1 MTATIE
7 AAADR
12 VPMPRATRMLLVVV
26 LTVQF
31 TVALDMSVVNV
42 ALPDIRDDLGFG
54 ADGLPW
60 VVNAYALSF
69 GGLLMLGGRVGDL
82 IGRRRTLVAGLTVF
96 GLAGLAGGLAT
107 SPGALIAAR
116 AVQGIGAAALAPV
129 AFALITVTF
138 PAGPA
143 RSRALGWWGATA
155 AAGGAFGV
163 LIGGLLTESV
173 GWQAVMLI
181 NVPIVAFA
189 LLAALRLPADR
200 PEPGR
205 APGLDPAGALL
216 VTVGA
221 TTLVLGVVRAERQGW
236 GSFATIG
243 TLAAAAVLLAAFVL
257 VELRSAEPLLRMG
270 LLTHRPV
277 LGANLF
283 MMLLFSGQF
292 AAFYF
297 TSLYLQQ
304 VLDYGPAAAGAA
316 FVPFSGGVVIGSVLA
331 TRTVARLG
339 LGRLLGLGAA
349 LAAVGFAWF
358 GLAFDVDGTFARSI
372 LGPSLVASIGAGLC
386 FVPLGTAA
394 TAGVPGHEA
403 GMAGGL
409 INSSRQI
416 GGSIGLAA
424 LVTLAAS
431 VTGPNGDASK
441 RELAHGYAVALG
453 AAGGL
458 LVLAAVVA
466 LVLVPAR
473 VASVRTEDG
482 SPAATDHSR

>member
-1 MTATIE
+1 MTGVRGGTTTGATVTI
-7 AAADR
+7 AASGGVGR
-12 VPMPRATRMLLVVV
+12 GQPSTRLLLLVV

-54 ADGLPW
+54 VDGLPW

-82 IGRRRTLVAGLTVF
+82 AGRRRTLIGGLTVF
-96 GLAGLAGGLAT
+96 GLAGLAGGFAS

-116 AVQGIGAAALAPV
+116 AVQGVGAAALAPV

-143 RSRALGWWGATA
+143 RSRALGLWGATA
-155 AAGGAFGV
+155 AAGGACGV
-163 LIGGLLTESV
+163 LIGGLLTESA

-189 LLAALRLPADR
+189 LLAARRLPGDR
-200 PEPGR
+200 PARG
-205 APGLDPAGALL
+205 AGGGLDPAGALL
-216 VTVGA
+216 VTAGA

-236 GSFATIG
+236 GSAVTIG
-243 TLAAAAVLLAAFVL
+243 TLTAAVVLLVAFVL
-257 VELRSAEPLLRMG
+257 VELRVATPLLRMG
-270 LLTHRPV
+270 LLRRRPV
-277 LGANLF
+277 VGANLF

-304 VLDYGPAAAGAA
+304 VLGYGPAAAGVA
-316 FVPFSGGVVIGSVLA
+316 FLPFSLGVLIGSVLA
-331 TRTVARLG
+331 TKVVARVG
-339 LGRLLGLGAA
+339 LGRLLALGGV
-349 LAAVGFAWF
+349 LVGVGFGWF
-358 GLAFDVDGTFARSI
+358 GLAFDADGTFLRSI

-394 TAGVPGHEA
+394 TSGVAAHEA

-431 VTGPNGDASK
+431 VTGPDEGASK
-441 RELAHGYAVALG
+441 RELAHGYAVSLG

-458 LVLAAVVA
+458 LLVAAVLAV
-466 LVLVPAR
+466 LLVPTK
-473 VASVRTEDG
+473 STM
-482 SPAATDHSR
+482 T

>member
-1 MTATIE
+1 MAS
-7 AAADR
+7 DSP
-12 VPMPRATRMLLVVV
+12 VATRLLLVVV

-54 ADGLPW
+54 AEGLPW
-60 VVNAYALSF
+60 VVNAYALTF
-69 GGLLMLGGRVGDL
+69 GGLMMLGGRLGDL
-82 IGRRRTLVAGLTVF
+82 VGRRRTLLAGLTVF
-96 GLAGLAGGLAT
+96 GLAGLAGGFAS
-107 SPGALIAAR
+107 SPGALMAAR
-116 AVQGIGAAALAPV
+116 AVQGVGAAALAPV
-129 AFALITVTF
+129 AFALITVNF

-143 RSRALGWWGATA
+143 RSKALGLWGATA

-189 LLAALRLPADR
+189 LIVARRLTPDR
-200 PEPGR
+200 PAAGGAR
-205 APGLDPAGALL
+205 RLDPGGALL
-216 VTVGA
+216 VTAGA

-236 GSFATIG
+236 TSMMTIG
-243 TLAAAAVLLAAFVL
+243 TLVVAVVLLAAFVL
-257 VELRSAEPLLRMG
+257 VELRVPAPLLRMG
-270 LLTHRPV
+270 LLAHRPV
-277 LGANLF
+277 VGANLF

-304 VLDYGPAAAGAA
+304 VLGYGPAAAGAA
-316 FVPFSGGVVIGSVLA
+316 FVPFSLGIVVGSVVA

-339 LGRLLGLGAA
+339 LGRLLALGGA
-349 LAAVGFAWF
+349 LVAVGFGWF
-358 GLAFDVDGTFARSI
+358 GLTFEVDGTFLRSI

-394 TAGVPGHEA
+394 TSGVAAHEA

-416 GGSIGLAA
+416 GGSIGLAG

-431 VTGPNGDASK
+431 VTGPEGGGSR
-441 RELAHGYAVALG
+441 RELVHGYAVALE

-458 LVLAAVVA
+458 SVIAALAA
-466 LVLVPAR
+466 LVLVR
-473 VASVRTEDG
+473 
-482 SPAATDHSR
+482 AADAGTG

>member
-1 MTATIE
+1 MTGTIE
-7 AAADR
+7 SAA
-12 VPMPRATRMLLVVV
+12 VPVRMPRATRMLLVVV

-69 GGLLMLGGRVGDL
+69 GGLLMLGGRIGDL
-82 IGRRRTLVAGLTVF
+82 VGRRRTLLAGLAVF
-96 GLAGLAGGLAT
+96 GLAGLGGGLAT
-107 SPGALIAAR
+107 TPGALIAAR

-143 RSRALGWWGATA
+143 RSRALGLWGATA

-173 GWQAVMLI
+173 GWQAVMFI

-189 LLAALRLPADR
+189 MFAARGLPADR
-200 PEPGR
+200 PVPGATPR
-205 APGLDPAGALL
+205 LDPVGALL
-216 VTVGA
+216 VTAGA

-236 GSFATIG
+236 GSAVTIG

-257 VELRSAEPLLRMG
+257 VELRVTEPLLRMG
-270 LLTHRPV
+270 LLIHRPV

-316 FVPFSGGVVIGSVLA
+316 FVPFSGGIVIGSVLA
-331 TRTVARLG
+331 TRTMARIG
-339 LGRLLGLGAA
+339 PGRLLALGAV
-349 LAAVGFAWF
+349 LAAVGFGWF
-358 GLAFDVDGTFARSI
+358 GLAFDVDGTFLRSI

-394 TAGVPGHEA
+394 TAGVAAHEA

-416 GGSIGLAA
+416 GGSIGLAG

-431 VTGPNGDASK
+431 VIGPDGGGSE
-441 RELAHGYAVALG
+441 RELAHGYAVALET
-453 AAGGL
+453 AGGL

-466 LVLVPAR
+466 LVLVPAKLGG
-473 VASVRTEDG
+473 A
-482 SPAATDHSR
+482 PAGERG

>member
-1 MTATIE
+1 MTGTIE
-7 AAADR
+7 SAA
-12 VPMPRATRMLLVVV
+12 VPVRMPRATRMLLVVV

-69 GGLLMLGGRVGDL
+69 GGLLMLGGRIGDL
-82 IGRRRTLVAGLTVF
+82 VGRRRTLVAGLTVF
-96 GLAGLAGGLAT
+96 GLAGLGGGLAT
-107 SPGALIAAR
+107 SPAALIAAR

-143 RSRALGWWGATA
+143 RSRALGLWGAAA

-189 LLAALRLPADR
+189 VFAARGLPADR
-200 PEPGR
+200 PVPGA
-205 APGLDPAGALL
+205 APRLDPAGALL
-216 VTVGA
+216 VTAGA

-236 GSFATIG
+236 GSAVTIG

-257 VELRSAEPLLRMG
+257 VELRVADPLLRMG
-270 LLTHRPV
+270 LLAHRPV

-316 FVPFSGGVVIGSVLA
+316 FVPFSGGIVIGSVLA
-331 TRTVARLG
+331 TRTMARIG
-339 LGRLLGLGAA
+339 PGRLLGLGGV
-349 LAAVGFAWF
+349 LAAVGFGWF
-358 GLAFDVDGTFARSI
+358 GLAFDVDGTFLRSI

-394 TAGVPGHEA
+394 TAGVAAHEA

-416 GGSIGLAA
+416 GGSIGLAG

-431 VTGPNGDASK
+431 VIGPDGGGSK
-441 RELAHGYAVALG
+441 HELAHGYAVALA

-458 LVLAAVVA
+458 LVLAALVA
-466 LVLVPAR
+466 LVLVPAKLGG
-473 VASVRTEDG
+473 A
-482 SPAATDHSR
+482 PAGEGG